1 MGETLTAD
9 PYAGFEA
16 DEDPYAGFE
25 VDAPAPPAP
34 TRAEAE
40 AEFPMPQRFQRRPA
54 ETVGPALLKPKVQGL
69 PPEERAGPS
78 PYDQRTTAQNLGGA
92 VRRGFEGQVVQPSA
106 ANAMDALDRQRR
118 AMDAIDAGQTV
129 DPADDPMGYGTSD
142 ASARSMIRDSVLQQM
157 GATMGAF
164 QESRRT
170 AQAIP
175 QNPRLRTMA
184 EQIDA
189 GQYAPAARTFL
200 SDPGGI
206 TGQVMAESA
215 PSILPQAVLGPA
227 SAVMGA
233 GRGARVLWN
242 AIGAYMGDQPARG
255 IEILDDV
262 MRQANVSPDDPDA
275 MMRFIRDNPG
285 VIGNAF
291 RRAGLGSTGLALVS
305 GLTAGASRP
314 LRPAGGIRGNAAS
327 IGVNLGASLV
337 GEPSGEAV
345 AQGITYGEIKSP
357 SDVALEAIGGVPM
370 AGVNTAQE
378 TIAAARQPAQVA
390 PAPSQPPRPPEA
402 PPSAPAGLPPAGVA
416 EAPPLPAAPQ
426 PGVSSPQTAG
436 PSAQEA
442 GAAPIPA
449 PPPLPPMPPPPQTLA
464 QIQAEQSVSS
474 PEAARIRQAQED
486 AFIAWHDE
494 NMPGADVVMVAP
506 GDPTPDGA
514 VMRAELQRA
523 LQEPDVTTLPPA
535 PTETTAYPAPD
546 VTTPAP
552 DVTEPNAP
560 IYALPPTPVAV
571 EEPEPASPADPP
583 PIPQPSPGSRR
594 RPQRVQQAEDVGQ
607 AAARVAD
614 PTDAQKAAGN
624 YEKGHISVGGLPVTI
639 ENPAGSERSGIGPD
653 GTRWTSTLGAD
664 YGYIKR
670 TKGADGD
677 QVDVFLGPD
686 VGEAAKR
693 PVYVIDQLTTGDV
706 VKFDEHKAMVG
717 FPSEEAARA
726 AYLAS
731 FSDNAGTDRIGAIT
745 KMDWPQFKRWARSG
759 DTAKALSYKPPK
771 IQVKKPSRRKSG
783 PRSLLEF
790 LVEEGGLAPHGD
802 LRAMDAHK
810 RKVFGVSNDP
820 RLVRPKGMSLFEAR
834 EKAEDAGYIG
844 AGSRD
849 YNTTDTNDLLA
860 AIAEEMKGRRV
871 FSKKEAGDA
880 ESARQEEAGAVEQ
893 GRRGAAEAEVNAI
906 ALVLGANPSEQETAD
921 AVQLVMGGMDAEDAL
936 AEVLERAAIQAVEE
950 AVADAPPGSGF
961 DIPFELEVTA
971 DEVPAATG
979 DAGQGPETAGREAA
993 RPEPSAPEGDGA
1005 RGGQRDDRGE
1015 GQGQPVADGAGRGAA
1030 DAEGQGAGGVARQAA
1045 KRGGSEFS
1053 GTLDL
1058 GHARLEG
1065 YGSLKGAGPL
1075 ERFTAPGAV
1084 DPDIRYDGNGG
1095 VFGGQGVY
1103 LDNAGTWTG
1112 GKVGRFDADTNYK
1125 VRAPF
1130 KRAYV
1135 ITPDNISDLIRRFG
1149 LSKAEV
1155 AELIAA
1161 MDAVEYRDGAPVA
1174 GRPPTRE
1181 EWARL
1186 EAAQAKVVAG
1196 EQIADRL
1203 RQEGYDGIIVQGF
1216 DAIEDTPQGARVA
1229 DALSRAGIV
1238 NEILQDQVFHF
1249 YPERV
1254 QVLGRTKDAAS
1265 RVTVEPTSFQSEL
1278 VDTLDGKREQT
1289 LIPGVAPI
1297 SEEDRKAAQTPQR
1310 PAQQAPGGMF
1320 GPVGQT
1326 DLVDYTQTNLYG
1338 SVAAPNEDAL
1348 TEAFRKRIAERGDY
1362 PSTQQAMK
1370 HAGQL
1375 LGGPVLPGSRAART
1389 VESAL
1394 EAARRYRTP
1403 AQVTADEAY
1412 DAAFA
1417 EHEQARTEHM
1427 AGRMSDADYIA
1438 VRQRFEA
1445 AKKAANDA
1453 DMNPREE
1460 APQPTATP
1468 QFKRWF
1474 NGSEVVNPDG
1484 TPMRVY
1490 HGAIRF
1496 DGSDIGDIT
1505 TFDRMGSVKFARR
1518 PVSLDNVG
1526 SWFSTVPDVES
1537 GASASTYAG
1546 RMKGRGGDRGVL
1558 YPVYL
1563 SIKSAWRPPGA
1574 TTDAAFDAMIDKA
1587 WEAAGK
1593 PRPAKTSDAFRVDPE
1608 PLREWLQSQGHDGIV
1623 LGPYGDQGEFGTQQ
1637 AWVALE
1643 PTQIKSAVGNSGEF
1657 SPDSPDIR
1665 FAIAPRVSPQAAS
1678 LAAGARNL
1686 ERRGDVRRG
1695 AEAILDRLRMQQ
1707 NLDRAAAQRGAR
1719 EGRAGVRSV
1728 TDPAAI
1734 REVDQFIQWLG
1745 EHMVRDV
1752 GLRFS
1757 NQTSGAYGMFEVGP
1771 RIVTIFRR
1779 AIDSDNLDRTMVHE
1793 LWHAMENALPSADRA
1808 AVRKEYLTA
1817 RDAWLGKNEWARPF
1831 LSGDQILDQLTGDDA
1846 RAWLDAH
1853 PDRADMAVVVDNH
1866 NGFPRVRMAW
1876 NNETYRFRDRHEY
1889 FAETMADRYFQ
1900 NRDIQ
1905 DAKARSIFAHIRD
1918 IFRRMVAA
1926 LKRLFGR
1933 DATGRIFDGFDR
1945 RQFQPPSAIQQ
1956 WLRDETM
1963 YGALDDIRAVRQDAF
1978 LSEVRFARAPIA
1990 QTAMPMAP
1998 TATFNSP
2005 PESRL
2010 DSFIYEIQNKQIDL
2024 KRMQEAIERAGRT
2037 IGLPEDAYLAEELYH
2052 GRTAK
2057 RTQDFINEELKPLL
2071 QEMVRR
2077 GVTMDELQ
2085 KFLHARHAEE
2095 YNNHIASRDP
2105 NRPDGGSGMMTHGPN
2120 GARAILAGFPQDK
2133 LLSLSALAQQVDA
2146 ITART
2151 RRTLVQY
2158 GMEPQ
2163 ERVDAW
2169 EQMFPYYVPL
2179 NREDMDTIYGGGA
2192 GTGRGYSVR
2201 GEFSR
2206 PALGS
2211 DRDVANIIASIALQR
2226 ERAIVRGEKN
2236 IVANAV
2242 IELARRN
2249 PNPDVWEVNRPTRI
2263 RVLEGGQ
2270 VVSKVDPN
2278 YKGRDNVIVARSL
2291 ATSGPG
2297 AGRTIIERTLTLKP
2311 ENERAMRMARAIK
2324 NLDMD
2329 DLGHLAPVA
2338 AATRLMASLA
2348 TQYNPVFGISN
2359 IIRDV
2364 QEAAINLSST
2374 PLAGKQR
2381 EVVANVPSALRGIY
2395 TDLRAIRRGGTAT
2408 NQWGR
2413 LWEQFQ
2419 LLGGQTGFRDLWQTN
2434 EDRAKAIR
2442 SEINR
2447 VTEGKAKQF
2456 GRAVFGWLSDYNE
2469 ALENSTR
2476 LAAFKVG
2483 LDMGMDPQRAASIAK
2498 NITVNFNRK
2507 GSATTQIA
2515 ALYAFFNAATQGT
2528 TRALKTLAGPAGRK
2542 IIAGGVLLGSMQAL
2556 MLAGA
2561 GFSDEDV
2568 PEFIREKNLVIPI
2581 GGKRYLTIPMPLGF
2595 SVFPNIGRIS
2605 TEIVMD
2611 GGKDAGKKAAKLLGI
2626 VMGSYNPLG
2635 GSSTPL
2641 QMIMPTVADPIAAV
2655 AENKDFTGRP
2665 IARENP
2671 DSTTPKP
2678 GHALKKDVA
2687 SIWSEYVSRA
2697 VNRLTFGSEFQAG
2710 MLSPSPDYIDYLAG
2724 QFAGGFVREV
2734 NKALTAGV
2742 ATYRGDDVPP
2752 NKLPLVGR
2760 FYGNAEGPNA
2770 VRTAYFENVKRLN
2783 GHELEIKGRAGRG
2796 GDVAGY
2802 IAKNPEAGM
2811 AIPANREINAIA
2823 NMQRAR
2829 RQMEQQGIP
2838 RDRLRALDAQI
2849 AERMKRFN
2857 DMVKQAE
2864 KGR

>member
-1 MGETLTAD
+1 MAFD
-9 PYAGFEA
+9 PNQPFEVEGDVKARPVVPSAFDPSQPFEVEA
-16 DEDPYAGFE
+16 DGYD
-25 VDAPAPPAP
+25 
-34 TRAEAE
+34 
-40 AEFPMPQRFQRRPA
+40 
-54 ETVGPALLKPKVQGL
+54 
-69 PPEERAGPS
+69 ERS
-78 PYDQRTTAQNLGGA
+78 VLQNLGGA
-92 VRRGFEGQVVQPSA
+92 VRRGFESQVVQPGA
-106 ANAMDALDRQRR
+106 AKSMDALDRQMR
-118 AMDAIDAGQTV
+118 AMDAIDAGQQI
-129 DPADDPMGYGTSD
+129 DPSDDPMGYGTSD
-142 ASARSMIRDSVLQQM
+142 PPTRVQMRQSVRQQV

-189 GQYAPAARTFL
+189 GQYGPAASTFL
-200 SDPGGI
+200 SDPAGI

-233 GRGARVLWN
+233 GRGARMLWN

-275 MMRFIRDNPG
+275 MMQFIRDNPG
-285 VIGNAF
+285 IIGNAF

-305 GLTAGASRP
+305 GVTAGAARP
-314 LRPAGGIRGNAAS
+314 LRPSGGIRGNVAP

-357 SDVALEAIGGVPM
+357 SDVALEAIGGFPM

-378 TIAAARQPAQVA
+378 TIAAARQPQSS
-390 PAPSQPPRPPEA
+390 PGLLPPVSRSS
-402 PPSAPAGLPPAGVA
+402 PPSAPVGLPPAGVA

-426 PGVSSPQTAG
+426 PEVSSPQMAG

-474 PEAARIRQAQED
+474 TEAARIRQEQEQ
-486 AFIAWHDE
+486 AFIDWHDA
-494 NMPGADVVMVAP
+494 NMPGADVVMAPP
-506 GDPTPDGA
+506 GDPTPDGV
-514 VMRAELQRA
+514 VMRAGLERA
-523 LQEPDVTTLPPA
+523 LREPPVSQAPAPDVTTLPPA
-535 PTETTAYPAPD
+535 PAETTAYPAPD

-624 YEKGHISVGGLPVTI
+624 YEKGHITIGPKRDTLDVTI
-639 ENPAGSERSGIGPD
+639 ENPAGSERSGTAPD

-771 IQVKKPSRRKSG
+771 IKVAKPPRRKSG

-790 LVEEGGLAPHGD
+790 LVEKGGLAPHGD
-802 LRAMDAHK
+802 LRAMDAQK

-820 RLVRPKGMSLFEAR
+820 RLVRPKGLSLDAAR
-834 EKAEDAGYIG
+834 EAAEEAGYIG
-844 AGSRD
+844 GM
-849 YNTTDTNDLLA
+849 TNDYQTTTIRDLLD
-860 AIAEEMKGRRV
+860 AIDAELRGNEV
-871 FSKKEAGDA
+871 FSTFQAGDA
-880 ESARQEEAGAVEQ
+880 EAARQEESGAVEQ

-906 ALVLGANPSEQETAD
+906 VLVLGANPNEQEMAD
-921 AVQLVMGGMDAEDAL
+921 AVRLVMGGMDAEDAL

-961 DIPFELEVTA
+961 DIPFELEATP
-971 DEVPAATG
+971 DEVPAATS
-979 DAGQGPETAGREAA
+979 DVGQGPETAGREAA
-993 RPEPSAPEGDGA
+993 GPEPSAPEGDGA

-1015 GQGQPVADGAGRGAA
+1015 GQGQPGADDAGRGAA
-1030 DAEGQGAGGVARQAA
+1030 DAEGQGAGGLTSRAA
-1045 KRGGSEFS
+1045 VKRGGTEFS
-1053 GTLDL
+1053 GTLTL

-1065 YGSLKGAGPL
+1065 YGSLKGEGPL
-1075 ERFTAPGAV
+1075 DRFSAPNAV
-1084 DPDIRYDGNGG
+1084 DPDIRYDGTGG

-1125 VRAPF
+1125 VEAPF

-1135 ITPDNISDLIRRFG
+1135 ITPDNLGDLIRRFG

-1155 AELIAA
+1155 DELTAA
-1161 MDAVEYRDGAPVA
+1161 MDATEYRDGAPVA

-1186 EAAQAKVVAG
+1186 EAAQAKVVG
-1196 EQIADRL
+1196 GSQIADRL
-1203 RQEGYDGIIVQGF
+1203 REEGYDGIIVQGF
-1216 DAIEDTPQGARVA
+1216 DEIEDTPRGARAA

-1238 NEILQDQVFHF
+1238 NEILQDQAFHF
-1249 YPERV
+1249 YPERLK
-1254 QVLGRTKDAAS
+1254 VLGRSASAAQ
-1265 RVTVEPTSFQSEL
+1265 RVTVEPVSFQTET
-1278 VDTLDGKREQT
+1278 VDTLDGEREQT

-1297 SEEDRKAAQTPQR
+1297 TDEDRKAAAPPPGPAPQQ
-1310 PAQQAPGGMF
+1310 PPGGMF

-1326 DLVDYTQTNLYG
+1326 DLVAATSASYG
-1338 SVAAPNEDAL
+1338 NVAAPDEAAL
-1348 TEAFRKRIAERGDY
+1348 TEAFRKRIAERGDFQL
-1362 PSTQQAMK
+1362 PQAMRF
-1370 HAGQL
+1370 AGQL
-1375 LGGPVLPGSRAART
+1375 LGSPVLPGSPAARA

-1394 EAARRYRTP
+1394 QAARSDEAPFAMVAP
-1403 AQVTADEAY
+1403 AQ
-1412 DAAFA
+1412 
-1417 EHEQARTEHM
+1417 TE
-1427 AGRMSDADYIA
+1427 
-1438 VRQRFEA
+1438 
-1445 AKKAANDA
+1445 
-1453 DMNPREE
+1453 
-1460 APQPTATP
+1460 TP

-1474 NGSEVVNPDG
+1474 GASKVVDASGKPLV
-1484 TPMRVY
+1484 VY
-1490 HGAIRF
+1490 HGTNKDIVSFDPEHPGAHIKMPAIFFTPDAGIASGFAYSSSMKEEFRKNPMF
-1496 DGSDIGDIT
+1496 DPSDQTGANVVPAYIRLTNPLVVDLTENGGNGFMPPPLMRDLFARARKSGRDGVIIKNSRDGSGDIQ
-1505 TFDRMGSVKFARR
+1505 
-1518 PVSLDNVG
+1518 
-1526 SWFSTVPDVES
+1526 
-1537 GASASTYAG
+1537 YA
-1546 RMKGRGGDRGVL
+1546 V
-1558 YPVYL
+1558 
-1563 SIKSAWRPPGA
+1563 
-1574 TTDAAFDAMIDKA
+1574 F
-1587 WEAAGK
+1587 
-1593 PRPAKTSDAFRVDPE
+1593 
-1608 PLREWLQSQGHDGIV
+1608 
-1623 LGPYGDQGEFGTQQ
+1623 
-1637 AWVALE
+1637 E
-1643 PTQIKSAVGNSGEF
+1643 PTQIKSAIGNSGAF
-1657 SPDSPDIR
+1657 SPDNPDIR
-1665 FAIAPRVSPQAAS
+1665 LAIAPRISPQGAA

-1707 NLDRAAAQRGAR
+1707 NLDRAAAQRCAR

-1793 LWHAMENALPSADRA
+1793 LWHAMESALPSADRA

-1817 RDAWLGKNEWARPF
+1817 RDAWLGKSEWARPF

-1866 NGFPRVRMAW
+1866 SGSPRVRMAW

-1905 DAKARSIFAHIRD
+1905 DAKARSIFAHVRD

-1945 RQFQPPSAIQQ
+1945 QQFQAPSAIQQ
-1956 WLRDETM
+1956 WMRDETM
-1963 YGALDDIRAVRQDAF
+1963 YGALDDIRAVRPDAF

-2105 NRPDGGSGMMTHGPN
+2105 NRPDGGSGMMTAD
-2120 GARAILAGFPQDK
+2120 ARAILAGFPQDK
-2133 LLSLSALAQQVDA
+2133 LLNLSALAQQVDA
-2146 ITART
+2146 ITRAT

-2179 NREDMDTIYGGGA
+2179 NREDMDTLYGGGA
-2192 GTGRGYSVR
+2192 GTGQGYSVR

-2329 DLGHLAPVA
+2329 DLGHIGNYVAPV
-2338 AATRLMASLA
+2338 TRMIASLA

-2419 LLGGQTGFRDLWQTN
+2419 LLGGQTGFRDLFQTN

-2655 AENKDFTGRP
+2655 SENKDFTGRP
-2665 IARENP
+2665 IARENISSLDP
-2671 DSTTPKP
+2671 RP
-2678 GHALKKDVA
+2678 GHERKKDVA

-2697 VNRLTFGSEFQAG
+2697 LNTITGGSEFQPG
-2710 MLSPSPDYIDYLAG
+2710 LLSPSPDHIDYLVG

-2752 NKLPLVGR
+2752 NKIPLVGR

-2783 GHELEIKGRAGRG
+2783 GHEAEIKGRAKAG
-2796 GDVAGY
+2796 GDVTGY

-2811 AIPANREINAIA
+2811 AIAGNREINAIA

-2838 RDRLRALDAQI
+2838 RERLRALDAQI